1 MNKAIL
7 IGNITRDLE
16 LRKTQSDKSVVEF
29 SVALNEGYGEKKTVE
44 YVNVVAWEKT
54 AETLVNYCGKGSKV
68 MVEGR
73 IKTDSYDKNGQ
84 KVYKTYVLASNIE
97 FLSTKDTHSAKSDTR
112 QSVQAPLTRA
122 DGRDMFGRKQDVTID
137 TEELPF
143 Y

>member
-7 IGNITRDLE
+7 IGNITKDLE

-44 YVNVVAWEKT
+44 YVNVVAWEKS

-73 IKTDSYDKNGQ
+73 IKTDSYEKNGQ
-84 KVYKTYVLASNIE
+84 KVYKTYVLANNIE
-97 FLSTKDTHSAKSDTR
+97 FLSAKDTHSAKSDTL
-112 QSVQAPLTRA
+112 QSVQASLTRA